1 MLTRIPDSWAWMAP
15 DLLRRLLPFAV
26 VVAVVEVGWRPA
38 WLGFSGGQ
46 VGAQLAFAAVAAPVL
61 FVAAAL
67 VQRWLARRR
76 GALLVPG
83 APTDA
88 LFQAAFYAVN
98 GPIEEAF
105 FRGLVQ
111 GGLGL
116 AFGAPVGFVAGTA
129 SYVLYHRL
137 GCPWADTLATALI
150 VEEAP
155 AGRRGQA
162 VSVLAV
168 LSGAGTAITVIAYPL
183 VAPHWRWLFAA
194 GGVGLVAAPLI
205 WLRLPEGRVWER
217 VRPSGSALRLL
228 LAPPWRRRLVIIAAT
243 TALLAVLLEPAGLF
257 FTLFA
262 SQVLRMSP
270 AKISVLIAVSGV
282 AGAASYVAGG
292 YLSDRYGR
300 RAPGAGLT
308 GATAV
313 AASLSFATG
322 TPGFLLG
329 NVLWSSFASAAT
341 PVLGAWSGEL
351 FPTRAR
357 ATAEAAGSVAGA
369 VGSVAGLQA
378 VGVLASSAGLGTAL
392 ELTGVV
398 ALAGAA
404 LLLLLPETRGSPLPD

>member
-137 GCPWADTLATALI
+137 GWPWADTLATAL
-150 VEEAP
+150 
-155 AGRRGQA
+155 AGIPLGLA
-162 VSVLAV
+162 FWLLPGPPSLIGVS
-168 LSGAGTAITVIAYPL
+168 IA
-183 VAPHWRWLFAA
+183 HIAA
-194 GGVGLVAAPLI
+194 TCGFLGPGPYLLK
-205 WLRLPEGRVWER
+205 R
-217 VRPSGSALRLL
+217 LRLL
-228 LAPPWRRRLVIIAAT
+228 
-243 TALLAVLLEPAGLF
+243 
-257 FTLFA
+257 
-262 SQVLRMSP
+262 
-270 AKISVLIAVSGV
+270 
-282 AGAASYVAGG
+282 
-292 YLSDRYGR
+292 
-300 RAPGAGLT
+300 
-308 GATAV
+308 
-313 AASLSFATG
+313 
-322 TPGFLLG
+322 
-329 NVLWSSFASAAT
+329 
-341 PVLGAWSGEL
+341 
-351 FPTRAR
+351 
-357 ATAEAAGSVAGA
+357 
-369 VGSVAGLQA
+369 
-378 VGVLASSAGLGTAL
+378 
-392 ELTGVV
+392 
-398 ALAGAA
+398 
-404 LLLLLPETRGSPLPD
+404 